1 MNKMN
6 NLEELGKRATEA
18 KYILQALSAE
28 RKNEALQAVAK
39 AFLARKQEI
48 DRKSTRLNSSH
59 RN

>member
-39 AFLARKQEI
+39 ALQVPAGN
-48 DRKSTRLNSSH
+48 KSIQI
-59 RN
+59 

>member
-28 RKNEALQAVAK
+28 RKNEALQAVSK
-39 AFLARKQEI
+39 KFFGKKKEKLF
-48 DRKSTRLNSSH
+48 SH
-59 RN
+59 EKEF